1 MNLMVKNLDQLALTY
16 CPPETKKKLIDATI
30 SCVKRWGMEKT
41 SLNDIAREAGCAR
54 QTVYNYYKNKDDL
67 ILVALIEAA
76 ARFSENLV
84 SHVKAFPTPEERV
97 LEAMMYC
104 LTTIP
109 KEPYLQFIT
118 DPTFSP
124 LLNPEVFNS
133 DMCVGL
139 ITNCARECLG
149 DEPQIS
155 ADSVAEIGE
164 TMTRIVLSLITIE
177 GAGKRSE
184 HELREYIRRRFL
196 PGLKVVP

>member
-1 MNLMVKNLDQLALTY
+1 MNLMVKDLDQLAAIY

-30 SCVKRWGMEKT
+30 ACVKRWGIEKT

-67 ILVALIEAA
+67 ILIALIEAT
-76 ARFSENLV
+76 ARYSINLV
-84 SHVKAFPTPEERV
+84 NHIRQFATPSERI

-104 LTTIP
+104 ITQIP

-118 DPTFSP
+118 DTTFSP

-139 ITNCARECLG
+139 ISNCAKVCLE
-149 DEPQIS
+149 DASEELRAS
-155 ADSVAEIGE
+155 ADEIGE
-164 TMTRIVLSLITIE
+164 AMTRVVLSLITIE
-177 GAGKRSE
+177 GPHKRSE
-184 HELREYIRRRFL
+184 DEIRAYIAKRFI
-196 PGLKVVP
+196 PGLVAE